1 MIRLF
6 HKSSSLVAAATLLV
20 SSSAAAHI
28 AVGKPALVGAR
39 EVVTFGVG
47 HGCEGADTVRVEI
60 AIPEELAA
68 VRGVPSPEFG
78 DADVILNEAELP
90 VAVVWEKD
98 EVRPRD
104 DAYYSLSIRIT
115 VPDLPFTKLYFPATQ
130 TCRTPEGDEIT
141 VEWDALPGA
150 PLLDGGVEPEPAP
163 SLLVLPARSPGWNK
177 YTALDDITDLSV
189 FDDAE
194 IVWVGD
200 EAYSS
205 NPLTTEL
212 IADEPGVSPLVDI
225 SAGAEIWVKY

>member
-1 MIRLF
+1 MFRSIY
-6 HKSSSLVAAATLLV
+6 KSSAFLFAAALFMAPP
-20 SSSAAAHI
+20 AAGHI

-60 AIPEELAA
+60 AIPEELTA

-78 DADVILNEAELP
+78 DADVILDATELP
-90 VAVVWEKD
+90 VAVVWQKD

-163 SLLVLPARSPGWNK
+163 SLLVLPVRSPGWNK
-177 YTALDDITDLSV
+177 YTATDDITDLSV

-205 NPLTTEL
+205 NPLTAEL
-212 IADEPGVSPLVDI
+212 IADEPGVAPLVDI